1 MGKLLIV
8 LSSFY
13 SLSCEFKA
21 VYLCEFSSLKEDT
34 TFFFIFW
41 YRRVERLLTVCK
53 MLEATGAVVNITYL
67 YLDVNYMCYLIGMSF
82 LSISPFFS
90 RII

>member
-1 MGKLLIV
+1 MIV

-34 TFFFIFW
+34 TFFFHLLVQG
-41 YRRVERLLTVCK
+41 VEHLFTVCK

-67 YLDVNYMCYLIGMSF
+67 YLYVNYMCYLIGVSF

>member
-1 MGKLLIV
+1 
-8 LSSFY
+8 
-13 SLSCEFKA
+13 
-21 VYLCEFSSLKEDT
+21 
-34 TFFFIFW
+34 
-41 YRRVERLLTVCK
+41 

>member
-1 MGKLLIV
+1 M
-8 LSSFY
+8 
-13 SLSCEFKA
+13 
-21 VYLCEFSSLKEDT
+21 SLKQFIFVSFLLLRKILL
-34 TFFFIFW
+34 FFFIFW

>member
-13 SLSCEFKA
+13 SLSREFKA

-34 TFFFIFW
+34 FFHLLVQG
-41 YRRVERLLTVCK
+41 VEHLLTVCK

-67 YLDVNYMCYLIGMSF
+67 YLDVNYMCYLIGVSF
-82 LSISPFFS
+82 LSISPFFG